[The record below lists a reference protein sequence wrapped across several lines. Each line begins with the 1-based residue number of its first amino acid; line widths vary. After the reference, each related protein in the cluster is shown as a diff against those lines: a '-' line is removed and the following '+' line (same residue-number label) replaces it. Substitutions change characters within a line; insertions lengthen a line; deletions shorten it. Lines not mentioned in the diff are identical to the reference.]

1 MATSWRVLRVTLL
14 LFLLVRC
21 LSVASI
27 TLIDDADDDLEGL
40 EELLAIDEEEE
51 QKGGGGDGGGASSR
65 SSEAK
70 LLRRAQRIVLELS
83 NENAKKVVDSNEAVL
98 LLGYTPWCPRSAELM
113 PRFAEAATTLR
124 EMGSSL
130 VVAKLDAERHAKAAS
145 LLGIKG
151 FPTILLFANGTALAY
166 RGGFTKEEIVIWAR
180 KKTGV
185 PVIRLSSINDAEE
198 FLRQHQIFI
207 VGLFEKYEGPEH
219 VEFVKAATTD
229 NEIQFV
235 ETNDINIAKVLFPEV
250 GTEKKFIG
258 LVKSEPE
265 RYEKFV
271 DNFEEQKILQFVD
284 YNKFPLVTVL
294 TELNSAR
301 VYSSAIKLQ
310 VFIFAAANEFKDLYP
325 LLQDVARPYKTNI
338 IFVYVDNAEDNLAKP
353 FLTLYGLE
361 AEKPIVTAFDNRI
374 GSKYLLESDLT
385 RTTLEEFCSG
395 LLHGYLPPYF
405 KSEPIPNEKGL
416 IEKVVGKTFDAS
428 VLDSSE
434 NIFLEVYT
442 PWCFDCEATSKQ
454 IEKLAK
460 HFKGL
465 ENLKFARIDA
475 SSNEHPK
482 LQINNYPTLLFYP
495 AGDKSNPIKVSKKSS
510 LKELIAFINKNI
522 RSDDGRGIT
531 DSGRERER
539 GRRRREKGC
548 RETTINA
555 FPVPISLFLVDLS
568 YKSFSFLLCF
578 RRSVAFDRLVLLF
591 DCRNDMFLSVLS
603 RLPSQIPT
611 NVLLTG
617 IGVYCLQY
625 GETPLHMAAKNGCSE
640 SARLLLTHGASLEA
654 KANASPL
661 KRIALFNGMT
671 PLHLAVWH
679 ALRAEDCITVSTLL
693 DYNADCSVKD
703 NEGMTP
709 LSHLSEGAGNE
720 KLQGLLF
727 RHIEEQRKRKAIE
740 SCSEAKAKMA
750 EFEAAI
756 SNVVG
761 LQELKMQLRRWARGM
776 LFDEK
781 RRALGLSIAPRRP
794 PHMAFLGNPGTGKTM
809 VARVLGKLL
818 HMVGILPT
826 DNVTEVQ
833 RTDLVGEFVGH
844 TGPKTRRKINE
855 AEGGILFV
863 DEAYRLIPMQKADD
877 KDYGLEA
884 LEEIMSVMDSGKVVV
899 IFAGYSEPMKRVI
912 ESNEGF
918 RRRVTKYFYF
928 DDFST
933 TELAQILHIKM
944 NHQDQNSLLH
954 GFNLHPTCSVEAVAK
969 LIDRETTEKQR
980 REMNGGLIDPLLANA
995 RENLDL
1001 RLDFDCS
1008 DTDGQSRSGLLSI
1021 SCLKTNCPGPVNAIE
1036 CSSTE
1041 EGLKMIKP
1049 IVKMCG
1055 ITSAK
1060 DAEMAA
1066 NAGASLI
1073 GMIIWPNSKRSV
1085 SPKVAKE
1092 ISKVARD
1099 CGAKPVGVFVDDDA
1113 DTILRASDAA
1123 ELDGKGF
1130 NWQRFQLPS
1139 MRSKYG
1145 WLLAGGLHADNV
1157 CEAVTTLMPDGV
1169 DVSSGICG
1177 SDGIQKDPS
1186 RISSFMNKVK
1196 SLSY

>member
-51 QKGGGGDGGGASSR
+51 QKGGGGDGGGSSSR
-65 SSEAK
+65 SSEAE

-151 FPTILLFANGTALAY
+151 FPTILLFANGTALAF

-207 VGLFEKYEGPEH
+207 IGLFEKYEGPEH

-271 DNFEEQKILQFVD
+271 ENFEEQKILQFVD

-338 IFVYVDNAEDNLAKP
+338 MFVYVDNAEDNLAKP

-385 RTTLEEFCSG
+385 RNTLEEFCSG

-495 AGDKSNPIKVSKKSS
+495 AGDKLNPIKVSKKSS

-522 RSDDGRGIT
+522 RSNDGRGIT
-531 DSGRERER
+531 DMKEWTS
-539 GRRRREKGC
+539 
-548 RETTINA
+548 TFA
-555 FPVPISLFLVDLS
+555 DLS
-568 YKSFSFLLCF
+568 EQLTELYMLPKKVYGPLLPSNQTMF
-578 RRSVAFDRLVLLF
+578 ALHEVYFHQLEYPSALF
-591 DCRNDMFLSVLS
+591 VYELNDMFLSVLS

-611 NVLLTG
+611 NALLTG

-661 KRIALFNGMT
+661 NRIALFNGMT

-761 LQELKMQLRRWARGM
+761 LQELKMQLHRWARGM

-1008 DTDGQSRSGLLSI
+1008 DTDEQSRSGLLSI

-1157 CEAVTTLMPDGV
+1157 CEAVTALMPDGV